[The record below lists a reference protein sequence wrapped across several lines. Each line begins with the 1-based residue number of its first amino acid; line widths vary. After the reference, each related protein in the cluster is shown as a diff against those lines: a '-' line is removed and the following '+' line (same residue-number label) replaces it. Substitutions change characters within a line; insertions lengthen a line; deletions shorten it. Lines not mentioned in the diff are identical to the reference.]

1 MKDLYIPKGRTL
13 RYESLACR
21 NIVNYGV
28 LEVDKSLQARNV
40 SGNGIVKAGSVS
52 ARHVSAMDVETG
64 SVTANTLAAERVY
77 AAEVKVT
84 DEAVVS
90 CFLEA
95 EYAQIKRLTVASFD
109 VQDLHA
115 EELRFL
121 PRQRQSVLA
130 AVIGDFFRSIL
141 AFLRSKIPQDALY
154 TQVEESSD
162 AGQHADTNQSKED
175 QKAHSA
181 AAKHATSDAD
191 DDLKDDFEFLR
202 LKALYRFLRH
212 QGQGYTLRVVP
223 RETPPTPPDPAGSAA
238 QGSNL
243 RNAA

>member
-1 MKDLYIPKGRTL
+1 MYKR
-13 RYESLACR
+13 
-21 NIVNYGV
+21 
-28 LEVDKSLQARNV
+28 Q
-40 SGNGIVKAGSVS
+40 
-52 ARHVSAMDVETG
+52 
-64 SVTANTLAAERVY
+64 ANTLAAERVC

-162 AGQHADTNQSKED
+162 VGQHADTDQSKED

-181 AAKHATSDAD
+181 AAKHAASDAD

>member
-1 MKDLYIPKGRTL
+1 M
-13 RYESLACR
+13 
-21 NIVNYGV
+21 
-28 LEVDKSLQARNV
+28 
-40 SGNGIVKAGSVS
+40 
-52 ARHVSAMDVETG
+52 
-64 SVTANTLAAERVY
+64 
-77 AAEVKVT
+77 
-84 DEAVVS
+84 
-90 CFLEA
+90 
-95 EYAQIKRLTVASFD
+95 
-109 VQDLHA
+109 
-115 EELRFL
+115 
-121 PRQRQSVLA
+121 LA
-130 AVIGDFFRSIL
+130 AVIGDFLRSIL

-162 AGQHADTNQSKED
+162 VGQHADPAQSKEG
-175 QKAHSA
+175 QKAQPA
-181 AAKHATSDAD
+181 ATKHEASDAD